1 MEGFSFDIDGLLSD
15 EEAEK
20 LFNEESDTPP
30 ENEDNGGEEK
40 DLEEETNAEDAGV
53 DETPDEPEK
62 VGKGKDENTDEE
74 TEDAAPENEGGSSP
88 NVFYSSIANALKDD
102 GIFPDLDDETIKG
115 IKGPEDFGEL
125 FEREIQ
131 SRLDET
137 SKRIYTALNNGV
149 TPTEIQQY
157 ESTLNYLAGI
167 SEDDI
172 SAEGDDGD
180 NLRKQILYNDLIN
193 RGFSEERA
201 KREIKKSFDAGTDV
215 EDAKDALDGLRVTYK
230 NKYDGLLK
238 DAQKRTDEFKR
249 QQDKEAREFKKMVID
264 NEIVL
269 GDQKLDQRTRQKVYD
284 AVSKPVYKDPD
295 TGKLLTQVQK
305 FQKEQPLEFMKQLGL
320 WFVLTDG
327 GKDLVGFTKGKV
339 RAEKHKAI
347 KELERKITANSINSD
362 GTLRFVSGGVDEG
375 GEDLLLSDDWKVGF

>member
-62 VGKGKDENTDEE
+62 VGKEKDENTDEE

-137 SKRIYTALNNGV
+137 SKRIYNALNNGV

-238 DAQKRTDEFKR
+238 DAQKRTDEFKK

-305 FQKEQPLEFMKQLGL
+305 FQKEQLMKEGYEEFVEFYKDPLK
-320 WFVLTDG
+320 
-327 GKDLVGFTKGKV
+327 
-339 RAEKHKAI
+339 
-347 KELERKITANSINSD
+347 N
-362 GTLRFVSGGVDEG
+362 
-375 GEDLLLSDDWKVGF
+375 